1 MSETYMGVKNI
12 YERFVWFDNQVKARK
27 YPNATS
33 LAGAFEISTKTAQRD
48 IDFMR
53 DRLLCPLDYDSS
65 QKGYCYDDDTFSLP
79 MVYLSSEELSALLI
93 ARKMLQDISGGSIG
107 GEISSIVDKIT
118 NILRKHS
125 VVADHIDDAFSF
137 QLIEYSPAPEAVF
150 KAVLECCLKKKCLS
164 FTYYS
169 PATEE
174 KSERTVE
181 PYHLFNYMGTWHI
194 IGYCQLRKDI
204 RDFAL
209 SRISETKV
217 LTEPFKIPTDFD
229 FKKYFLSTFGL
240 YKGKSTKEVTLR
252 FTPDESKWIKEQIWH
267 KNQKVKLL
275 KDGSL
280 EISFPVSDFSEIK
293 REILKHG
300 DAVEVIKPK
309 TLRGLIKAEA
319 QKIAKIY

>member
-1 MSETYMGVKNI
+1 MGSKNI
-12 YERFVWFDNQVKARK
+12 YERFIWFDDRVRSMK

-33 LAGAFEISTKTAQRD
+33 LAEQFEISAKTAQRD

-53 DRLLCPLDYDSS
+53 DRLLCPLYYDSS
-65 QKGYCYDDDTFSLP
+65 QKGYYYDDETFSLP
-79 MVYLSSEELSALLI
+79 MVYLSSGELSSLLI
-93 ARKMLQDISGGSIG
+93 ARKILQDVSGGYIG
-107 GEISSIVDKIT
+107 QEISSIVDKIT
-118 NILRKHS
+118 NVLTKHMPLS
-125 VVADHIDDAFSF
+125 NRINDTFSF

-150 KAVLECCLKKKCLS
+150 KAVLEGCLKRRRLS

-174 KSERTVE
+174 KSTRTVE
-181 PYHLFNYMGTWHI
+181 PYHLFNYMGTWHL
-194 IGYCQLRKDI
+194 IGYCRLRKEI

-209 SRISETKV
+209 RRISETKV
-217 LTEPFKIPTDFD
+217 LPQSFKIPTD

-240 YKGKSTKEVTLR
+240 YKGKLVKEVTLR
-252 FTPDESKWIKEQIWH
+252 FTPEKLKWIKDQIWH

-300 DAVEVIKPK
+300 DAVIVIKPK
-309 TLRGLIKAEA
+309 SLRELIKSEA
-319 QKIAKIY
+319 INIVKIY

>member
-1 MSETYMGVKNI
+1 MSAKNI
-12 YERFVWFDNQVKARK
+12 YERFIWFDDQVKGK
-27 YPNATS
+27 KFPNATS
-33 LAGAFEISTKTAQRD
+33 LAEQFEISTKTAQRD

-53 DRLLCPLDYDSS
+53 DRLLCPLYYDSS
-65 QKGYCYDDDTFSLP
+65 QKGYYYDDETFSLP

-93 ARKMLQDISGGSIG
+93 ARKMLRDISGGAIG
-107 GEISSIVDKIT
+107 DEISSIVDKIT
-118 NILRKHS
+118 NILKKHS
-125 VVADHIDDAFSF
+125 VVADQIDDAFSF

-150 KAVLECCLKKKCLS
+150 KAVLEGCLKKKCLS

-169 PATEE
+169 PAMEK
-174 KSERTVE
+174 KSERAFE
-181 PYHLFNYMGTWHI
+181 PYHLLNYMGTWHT
-194 IGYCQLRKDI
+194 IGYCHLRKEI

-209 SRISETKV
+209 SRISEAKI
-217 LTEPFKIPTDFD
+217 LAKSFKTPADFD

-252 FTPDESKWIKEQIWH
+252 FTPEKSKWIKDQIWH

-280 EISFPVSDFSEIK
+280 ELSFPVSDFSEIT

-309 TLRGLIKAEA
+309 TLRDLIKAEA
-319 QKIAKIY
+319 EKIAKIY